1 MKNINYLL
9 LLLPLVVLLAGCTTT
24 KTPKDIASER
34 FQNNKEVA
42 SNELA
47 NRYQAIVDWDSGL
60 KYTSQIQE
68 RLIQDKPILFEGDV
82 KDIMNRDGKSFITFS
97 NIDYI
102 NILEL
107 ESTKEVADNIIAD
120 DSDYSFFNKYIII
133 AKITEIL
140 EPVSSSDNGCDSVSS
155 PFYDDIKKI
164 PCVNLVTGLL
174 VDAIY
179 INDK

>member
-1 MKNINYLL
+1 MRKKNYLL
-9 LLLPLVVLLAGCTTT
+9 LLLPLALLLAGCTNA

-47 NRYQAIVDWDSGL
+47 NKYQAIVDWGSGI

-107 ESTKEVADNIIAD
+107 ESTKEVTDNIIAD
-120 DSDYSFFNKYIII
+120 TSDYSFFSKYIII
-133 AKITEIL
+133 AKITEIP
-140 EPVSSSDNGCDSVSS
+140 ESANSSDSECGSTLANLISN
-155 PFYDDIKKI
+155 KHT
-164 PCVNLVTGLL
+164 PCVPVVTGML

-179 INDK
+179 INDR